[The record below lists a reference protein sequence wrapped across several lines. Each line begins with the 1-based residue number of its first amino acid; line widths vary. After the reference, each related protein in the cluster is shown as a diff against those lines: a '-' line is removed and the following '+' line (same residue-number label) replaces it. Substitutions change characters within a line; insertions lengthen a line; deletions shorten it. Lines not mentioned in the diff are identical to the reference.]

1 MIKRLIAT
9 VVSCAFIAFSCV
21 IPSFAGSAS
30 SENPI
35 SQYGWFSGDLT
46 AEGSII
52 NCLATG
58 YSQLSIKDYQSYN
71 AFTYGVAFRK
81 PVTSAP
87 YILVTIAFTQSA
99 VTDLKADLFTD
110 YYEFIG
116 NAQLLALAPQ
126 LTGSASDASAL
137 AGLSYK
143 TSMPMLPYSGLYSAG
158 TFSGYLYSVEKSGQT
173 LTVTLAFS
181 TDLLNYSDSDYFGI
195 MFYLSESFVASQSG
209 VIIINSVRGSADPVN
224 DAGETAKIISA
235 ISSEADKIIANQNKN
250 AASLE
255 SLIQGDPVDTSTSAE
270 ASKTILDYFNSEKDV
285 TDTFQDMTITSADG
299 YSFDFSF
306 SKDAWKAVGDYYSG
320 GIADYGAA
328 VAVGAPVV
336 STLLTRI
343 LNIAPILVYMALS
356 LGTIAILFGRS
367 TRT

>member
-1 MIKRLIAT
+1 MIKRLIVT
-9 VVSCAFIAFSCV
+9 VVICAFIAFSCV
-21 IPSFAGSAS
+21 LPSSAS
-30 SENPI
+30 PSSDNPI

-58 YSQLSIKDYQSYN
+58 YSQLNISNYQDFN

-81 PVTSAP
+81 PLTSAP

-143 TSMPMLPYSGLYSAG
+143 TSTPMLPYSGLYSAG
-158 TFSGYLYSVEKSGQT
+158 TFSGYLYSVEKSGQV
-173 LTVTLAFS
+173 LTVSLAFS
-181 TDLLNYSDSDYFGI
+181 TDLLTYSDSDYFGI
-195 MFYLSESFVASQSG
+195 MFYLSESFVADKNG
-209 VIIINSVRGSADPVN
+209 LIIVNSVRGSADPVN

-235 ISSEADKIIANQNKN
+235 ISAEADKIIANQNKN

-255 SLIQGDPVDTSTSAE
+255 SLIVGDPVDTSTSSE
-270 ASKTILDYFNSEKDV
+270 ASKTIDYFNSEKYV

-320 GIADYGAA
+320 GIADYAAA

>member
-1 MIKRLIAT
+1 MIKRLVST
-9 VVSCAFIAFSCV
+9 VVICAFIAFSCV

-35 SQYGWFSGDLT
+35 SQYGWFYGDLT

-58 YSQLSIKDYQSYN
+58 YNQLVINDYQSYN
-71 AFTYGVAFRK
+71 AFTYGVAFKK
-81 PVTSAP
+81 PITSAP

-116 NAQLLALAPQ
+116 NSNLLALAPQ
-126 LTGSASDASAL
+126 LTGSASNASAL
-137 AGLSYK
+137 ASLSYK
-143 TSMPMLPYSGLYSAG
+143 TSKPMLPYNGLYSEG
-158 TFSGYLYSVEKSGQT
+158 TFSGYLYNVEKSGQI
-173 LTVTLAFS
+173 LTVSLAFS
-181 TDLLNYSDSDYFGI
+181 SDLLSYSDSDYFGI
-195 MFYLSESFVASQSG
+195 MFYLSESFVASLKG
-209 VIIINSVRGSADPVN
+209 VIVINSVRGSSDPVN
-224 DAGETAKIISA
+224 DAGDTAKIISA
-235 ISSEADKIIANQNKN
+235 ISAEADKIIANQNKN

-255 SLIQGDPVDTSTSAE
+255 SLIEGQPVDTSTSSE

-306 SKDAWKAVGDYYSG
+306 SQDAWKAVGDYYSG
-320 GIADYGAA
+320 GIADYASA

>member
-1 MIKRLIAT
+1 MIKRLI
-9 VVSCAFIAFSCV
+9 VVVVCCAFIAFSFV
-21 IPSFAGSAS
+21 FPSFASPS
-30 SENPI
+30 SDNPI

-58 YSQLSIKDYQSYN
+58 YSQLNISNYQDFN
-71 AFTYGVAFRK
+71 AFSYGVAFRK
-81 PVTSAP
+81 PLTSAP

-99 VTDLKADLFTD
+99 VTDLKA
-110 YYEFIG
+110 
-116 NAQLLALAPQ
+116 
-126 LTGSASDASAL
+126 AL

-143 TSMPMLPYSGLYSAG
+143 TSTPMLPYSGLYSAG
-158 TFSGYLYSVEKSGQT
+158 TFSGYLYNVEKSGQT
-173 LTVTLAFS
+173 LTVSLAFS
-181 TDLLNYSDSDYFGI
+181 TDLLSYSDSDYFGI
-195 MFYLSESFVASQSG
+195 MFYLSESFVADQKG
-209 VIIINSVRGSADPVN
+209 LIVVNSVRGSSDPVN

-235 ISSEADKIIANQNKN
+235 ISAEADKIIANQNKN

-320 GIADYGAA
+320 GIADYAAA
-328 VAVGAPVV
+328 VAVGSPVV

>member
-9 VVSCAFIAFSCV
+9 VSSCALIAFSCV
-21 IPSFAGSAS
+21 LPISADSPSSA
-30 SENPI
+30 NPI

-52 NCLATG
+52 DCLATG
-58 YSQLSIKDYQSYN
+58 YSQLSIKDYQEYN
-71 AFTYGVAFRK
+71 AFTYGVAFKK

-87 YILVTIAFTQSA
+87 YILVTISFTQSA
-99 VTDLKADLFTD
+99 VTDLKPALFTD

-116 NAQLLALAPQ
+116 NANLLALAPQ

-137 AGLSYK
+137 AALSYK
-143 TSMPMLPYSGLYSAG
+143 TSTPFLPYSGLYSVG
-158 TFSGYLYSVEKSGQT
+158 TFSGYLFNVEKSGQS
-173 LTVTLAFS
+173 LTVSLAFS
-181 TDLLNYSDSDYFGI
+181 TDLLSYSDSDYFGI
-195 MFYLSESFVASQSG
+195 MFYLSESFVASQTG

-235 ISSEADKIIANQNKN
+235 ISAEADKIIANQNKN

-306 SKDAWKAVGDYYSG
+306 SQDAWKAVGDYYSG
-320 GIADYGAA
+320 GISDYGAA

-343 LNIAPILVYMALS
+343 LNIAPILVYIALS

>member
-1 MIKRLIAT
+1 MIKRLIAA
-9 VVSCAFIAFSCV
+9 VASCAFIAFSCV
-21 IPSFAGSAS
+21 IPSFAGSPS

-58 YSQLSIKDYQSYN
+58 YSQLNISNYQDFN

-81 PVTSAP
+81 PLTSAP

-137 AGLSYK
+137 ASLSYK
-143 TSMPMLPYSGLYSAG
+143 TSTPMLPYSGLYSAG
-158 TFSGYLYSVEKSGQT
+158 TFSGYLYNVEKSGQT
-173 LTVTLAFS
+173 LTVSLAFS
-181 TDLLNYSDSDYFGI
+181 TDLLSYSDFDYFGI
-195 MFYLSESFVASQSG
+195 MFYLSESFVADRKG
-209 VIIINSVRGSADPVN
+209 LIVVNSVRGSADPVN

-235 ISSEADKIIANQNKN
+235 ISAEADKIIANQNKN

-320 GIADYGAA
+320 GISDYAAA

>member
-1 MIKRLIAT
+1 MIKRLI
-9 VVSCAFIAFSCV
+9 VVVVCCAFIAFSFV
-21 IPSFAGSAS
+21 FPSFAS
-30 SENPI
+30 SSSDNPI

-58 YSQLSIKDYQSYN
+58 YSQLNISNYQDFN

-81 PVTSAP
+81 PLTSAP

-99 VTDLKADLFTD
+99 VTDLKPALFTD

-116 NAQLLALAPQ
+116 NSQLLAPQ

-137 AGLSYK
+137 AALSYK
-143 TSMPMLPYSGLYSAG
+143 TSKPMLPYSGLYSEG
-158 TFSGYLYSVEKSGQT
+158 TFSGYLYNVEKSGQT
-173 LTVTLAFS
+173 LTVSLAFS
-181 TDLLNYSDSDYFGI
+181 TDLLRYSDSDYFGI
-195 MFYLSESFVASQSG
+195 MFYLSESFVADQKG
-209 VIIINSVRGSADPVN
+209 LIVVNSVRGSADPVN
-224 DAGETAKIISA
+224 DAGETSKIISA
-235 ISSEADKIIANQNKN
+235 ISAEADKIIANQNKN
-250 AASLE
+250 AASLD

-306 SKDAWKAVGDYYSG
+306 SKDAWKAVADYYSG
-320 GIADYGAA
+320 GISDYAAA

>member
-1 MIKRLIAT
+1 MIKRFIVT
-9 VVSCAFIAFSCV
+9 VVCCAFIAFSC
-21 IPSFAGSAS
+21 IFPSSAS
-30 SENPI
+30 PSSDNPI

-58 YSQLSIKDYQSYN
+58 YNQLSISDYQSYN
-71 AFTYGVAFRK
+71 AFTYGVAFK
-81 PVTSAP
+81 KLVTSAP

-99 VTDLKADLFTD
+99 VTDLKPALFTD

-116 NAQLLALAPQ
+116 NSHLLALAPQ
-126 LTGSASDASAL
+126 FTGSASDASAL
-137 AGLSYK
+137 SALSYK
-143 TSMPMLPYSGLYSAG
+143 TSKPMLPYSGLYSEG
-158 TFSGYLYSVEKSGQT
+158 TFSGYLFNVEKSSQT
-173 LTVTLAFS
+173 LTVSLAFS
-181 TDLLNYSDSDYFGI
+181 TDLLSYSDSDYFGI
-195 MFYLSESFVASQSG
+195 MFYLSESFVADQNG
-209 VIIINSVRGSADPVN
+209 LIVINSVRGSADPVN

-235 ISSEADKIIANQNKN
+235 ISAEADKIIANQDKN

-255 SLIQGDPVDTSTSAE
+255 SLIEGQPVDTSTSAE

-306 SKDAWKAVGDYYSG
+306 SKDAWKAVADYYSG
-320 GIADYGAA
+320 GIADYAAA

>member
-9 VVSCAFIAFSCV
+9 VVICAFIAFSCV

-35 SQYGWFSGDLT
+35 SQYGWFYGDLT

-58 YSQLSIKDYQSYN
+58 YNQLVIKDYQSYN
-71 AFTYGVAFRK
+71 AFTYGVAFKK
-81 PVTSAP
+81 PITSAP

-116 NAQLLALAPQ
+116 NSNLLALAPQ

-137 AGLSYK
+137 ASLSYK
-143 TSMPMLPYSGLYSAG
+143 TSKPMLPYNGLYSEG
-158 TFSGYLYSVEKSGQT
+158 TFSGYLYNVEKSGQT
-173 LTVTLAFS
+173 LTVSLAFS
-181 TDLLNYSDSDYFGI
+181 TDLLSYSDSDYFGI
-195 MFYLSESFVASQSG
+195 MFYLSESFLASLKG
-209 VIIINSVRGSADPVN
+209 VIVINSVRGSADPVN
-224 DAGETAKIISA
+224 DAGDTAKIISA
-235 ISSEADKIIANQNKN
+235 ISAEADKIIANQNKN

-255 SLIQGDPVDTSTSAE
+255 SLIEGQPVDTSTSAE

-306 SKDAWKAVGDYYSG
+306 SQDAWKAVGDYYSG
-320 GIADYGAA
+320 GIADYAAA

>member
-9 VVSCAFIAFSCV
+9 VASCAFIAFSCV

-58 YSQLSIKDYQSYN
+58 YNQLYLSNYQSYN

-81 PVTSAP
+81 PITSAP

-99 VTDLKADLFTD
+99 VTDLKPDLFTD
-110 YYEFIG
+110 YYEFFG

-143 TSMPMLPYSGLYSAG
+143 TSKPFLPYSGLYSEG
-158 TFSGYLYSVEKSGQT
+158 TFSGYLFNVEKTGSS
-173 LTVTLAFS
+173 LTVSLAFS
-181 TDLLNYSDSDYFGI
+181 TDLLSYSDSDYFGI
-195 MFYLSESFVASQSG
+195 MFYLSEAFVASQNG
-209 VIIINSVRGSADPVN
+209 IIVINSVRGSADPVN

-235 ISSEADKIIANQNKN
+235 ISAEADKIIANQDKN
-250 AASLE
+250 FSSLE
-255 SLIQGDPVDTSTSAE
+255 SLIEGQPVDTSTSAE

-320 GIADYGAA
+320 GISDYAVA

>member
-1 MIKRLIAT
+1 MIKRFIVI
-9 VVSCAFIAFSCV
+9 VVSCAFIAFSC
-21 IPSFAGSAS
+21 IFPSFASPS
-30 SENPI
+30 SDNPI

-46 AEGSII
+46 ADGSII

-58 YSQLSIKDYQSYN
+58 YSQLNVSNYQDFN

-81 PVTSAP
+81 PLTSAP

-99 VTDLKADLFTD
+99 VTDLKPDLFTD

-116 NAQLLALAPQ
+116 NSHLLALAPQ

-137 AGLSYK
+137 AALSYK
-143 TSMPMLPYSGLYSAG
+143 TSKPMLPYSGLYSVG
-158 TFSGYLYSVEKSGQT
+158 TFSGYLFNVEKSSQT
-173 LTVTLAFS
+173 LTVSLAFS
-181 TDLLNYSDSDYFGI
+181 TDLLSYSDSDYFGI
-195 MFYLSESFVASQSG
+195 MFYLSESFVADQKG
-209 VIIINSVRGSADPVN
+209 LIVVNSVRGSADPVN

-235 ISSEADKIIANQNKN
+235 ISAEADKIIANQNKN

-320 GIADYGAA
+320 GIADYAA
-328 VAVGAPVV
+328 GVAVGAPVV